1 MATPPRPCKRHRSR
15 HDGVTINAVIG
26 GNGHA
31 LDCGHFIAEERPT
44 ELLEAL
50 RPFLRRAGS
59 AS

>member
-1 MATPPRPCKRHRSR
+1 MPRRRRRGHATPAVQAPSLAPRWR
-15 HDGVTINAVIG
+15 DD
-26 GNGHA
+26 NGHA